1 MRRKIHLE
9 TDEANITATPESLPF
24 TDVVDGVQVEG
35 VPSDEATGADPESDQ
50 LRARVAELEKQV
62 ETERGNHLRALA
74 DFQNYKRRSD
84 EQRGELNQFANR
96 ELILGLLPVL
106 DNFERA
112 LSAAE
117 QTKSYEALMGG
128 VGLTLRQLQEFLKK
142 HGVETIDAQGKE
154 FNPEFHEAVA
164 RVEDGEHPDNTVVE
178 ELQRGYT
185 MHSKVLRPSMV
196 KVARS

>member
-1 MRRKIHLE
+1 MRRKIHIE
-9 TDEANITATPESLPF
+9 TDEAATTATPES
-24 TDVVDGVQVEG
+24 DVCADVADGVQ
-35 VPSDEATGADPESDQ
+35 SPEPAESTASVVDQ
-50 LRARVAELEKQV
+50 ELEGLRDKVAALEKHV
-62 ETERGNHLRALA
+62 EDERSNHLRALA
-74 DFQNYKRRSD
+74 DFQNYKRRVE
-84 EQRGELNQFANR
+84 EQRGELAQFANR

-128 VGLTLRQLQEFLKK
+128 VGLTLRQLQDFLKK
-142 HGVETIDAQGKE
+142 NGVETIETEGKE

-164 RVEDGEHPDNTVVE
+164 RVEDGDHPDNTIVE
-178 ELQRGYT
+178 ELQRGYM
-185 MHSKVLRPSMV
+185 MHSRVLRPSMV